1 MKKPLPK
8 TFVIGLCV
16 IVALAVVVFGINY
29 LKGVNMFK
37 AANYYYASYTN
48 VAGLNLSAP
57 VTINGYKVGLV
68 REIEYDYDNPGHI
81 QLELSLDRSL
91 KLTKG
96 TRAVLVTDML
106 GTGSIELI
114 MGEGKDFLPVGSTI
128 EGSNQTGMMSEVSNN
143 LLPGITA
150 MIPKIDSLLTAVT
163 AVAANPSIPSAL
175 NHLDGTLAQL
185 EQASSQL
192 HQLMGSMPGIVN
204 DAGATMKNVHTMSGN
219 LATVSSD
226 LTAVS
231 STLKGLPL
239 DATMNNVMEASKSLN
254 QLLAQLNSGM
264 NSKDSSLGMLV
275 NDPSLYNN
283 LSAASASLNALL
295 EDLKANPKRYISIKL
310 F

>member
-96 TRAVLVTDML
+96 TSAVLVTDML
-106 GTGSIELI
+106 GTGSIELV
-114 MGEGKDFLPVGSTI
+114 MGDSKEMLPVGSTI
-128 EGSNQTGMMSEVSNN
+128 EGRNAAGMMAEVSNN

-163 AVAANPSIPSAL
+163 AVAANPSIPSSL

-185 EQASSQL
+185 EQTSAQL
-192 HQLMGSMPGIVN
+192 NQLMGSMPGIVG
-204 DAGATMKNVHTMSGN
+204 DAGATMKNARTISGN
-219 LATVSSD
+219 LTSVSSD

-239 DATMNNVMEASKSLN
+239 DATMQNVMEASKSLN
-254 QLLAQLNSGM
+254 EVIAQLNSGM
-264 NSKDSSLGMLV
+264 SSKDSSLGMML
-275 NDPSLYNN
+275 NDPALYNN
-283 LSAASASLNALL
+283 LNAASASLNALL